1 MTIIVGT
8 LGFIVAFWLLT
19 AKIGILRVLGYELWI
34 DIVISLAIIVVL
46 TGTTSGSIIALLGGA
61 FVSLSLSIA
70 KKILGYERYNFRT
83 REWIYFA
90 PAWTSYSYRI
100 AEAVRRGI
108 KWLD

>member
-8 LGFIVAFWLLT
+8 FGFVVAFWLLT

-34 DIVISLAIIVVL
+34 DIMISLAIIVVL

-61 FVSLSLSIA
+61 LVSLTLSIA
-70 KKILGYERYNFRT
+70 KKLLGYERYSFKERRWLYT
-83 REWIYFA
+83 G
-90 PAWTSYSYRI
+90 PAWTGTALKI
-100 AEAVRRGI
+100 ADAARRGA